1 MSPALGT
8 ASRITLGALGLIVA
22 AAVIL
27 FAIGSSRVSTRYS
40 TAFDHVTVVA
50 DSASVA
56 LGDYLTKTNGCTNCH
71 GADLS
76 GMVRVDAPPFRI
88 VATNLTSGA
97 GGVGSLYTD
106 DDFVRAIRHGVRPDG
121 RGLYMMP
128 SSAYW
133 AYSDLEIS
141 AIVAYLRT
149 VPAVDNALGTTE
161 IKALGR
167 LIAAVDKGFTSE
179 AALID
184 PTRVRP
190 AMPAFGPTAEW
201 GEYRTQVL
209 CSHCHGMDLRGGKH
223 PDPAAPPGL
232 SLESVK
238 GWSVDQFVHA
248 MRTGM
253 TPDGRTLN
261 VNYMPWKSIG
271 QMTDEELTAI
281 WLRLQQ
287 L

>member
-8 ASRITLGALGLIVA
+8 PWRIALGVSGLLA
-22 AAVIL
+22 AAVVIL
-27 FAIGSSRVSTRYS
+27 YAIGSSRVSTLYS
-40 TAFDHVTVVA
+40 TSFDKVTVSA
-50 DSASVA
+50 DSATIA
-56 LGDYLTKTNGCTNCH
+56 RGAYLVRTHGCADCH
-71 GADLS
+71 GEDLS
-76 GMVRVDAPPFRI
+76 GRVVADAPPFRI
-88 VATNLTSGA
+88 VASNLTSGA
-97 GGVGSLYTD
+97 GGIGGLYTVD
-106 DDFVRAIRHGVRPDG
+106 DLVRAIRHGVRPDG

-133 AYSDLEIS
+133 ALSDAETS
-141 AIVAYLRT
+141 ALVAYLQT
-149 VPAVDNALGTTE
+149 VPAVDNPLPTTK
-161 IKALGR
+161 IKPLGR
-167 LIAAVDKGFTSE
+167 FIAALDRGFTSE

-184 PTRVRP
+184 GTRPRP
-190 AMPAFGPTAEW
+190 PMPDFGPTAEW

-209 CSHCHGMDLRGGKH
+209 CTHCHGMDLRGGKH

-238 GWSVDQFVHA
+238 GWTVDEFVHC

-253 TPDGRTLN
+253 TPDGRTLDDRF
-261 VNYMPWKSIG
+261 MPWKPIG